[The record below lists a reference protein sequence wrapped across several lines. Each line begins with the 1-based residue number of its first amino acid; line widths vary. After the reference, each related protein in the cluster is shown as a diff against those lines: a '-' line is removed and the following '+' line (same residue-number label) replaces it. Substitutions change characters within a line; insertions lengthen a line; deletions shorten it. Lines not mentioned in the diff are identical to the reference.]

1 MPKKSA
7 RHSIAR
13 DAYFETGERNED
25 RCELALLWLRVVD
38 QVWRDCHNLDN
49 SDVYKARDARGSL
62 IWIIENNEDFDAVCE
77 MAGVNSSKFRSVTL
91 KAVTQRYDSDF
102 LSRVFAQH
110 FNFGR

>member
-91 KAVTQRYDSDF
+91 KAVTERYDSDF